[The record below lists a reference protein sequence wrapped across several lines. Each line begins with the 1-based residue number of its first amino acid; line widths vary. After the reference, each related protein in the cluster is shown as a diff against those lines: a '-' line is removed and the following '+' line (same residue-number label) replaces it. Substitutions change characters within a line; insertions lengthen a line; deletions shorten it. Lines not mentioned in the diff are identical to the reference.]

1 MSDVPHSIDF
11 YFDFA
16 CPYAYLASTRI
27 DELAAHTGAQVNLKP
42 VLLGGIFRALH
53 QPQNMSTTLSPA
65 KARHNRLDLLRWASW
80 LEVPLQTP
88 LRHPNRSVEAL
99 RFLLASPGEHAL
111 RVMASFYKLYWVQS
125 ADISDVEVLK
135 NALRALDLDAEAI
148 AAKAVSDTN
157 KAALRERTQAA
168 VDLGVFGVPT
178 FVVGG
183 EIFFGQD
190 RVEMVAEAAMGW
202 TARAQLIDSFSF
214 NQETNKAQ

>member
-1 MSDVPHSIDF
+1 MSEAPHSIDF

-27 DELAAHTGAQVNLKP
+27 DELAAHTGAQINLKP
-42 VLLGGIFRALH
+42 VLLGGIFRALN

-65 KARHNRLDLLRWASW
+65 KAKHNRLDLLRWASW

-99 RFLLASPGEHAL
+99 RFLLASPGDYAL
-111 RVMASFYKLYWVQS
+111 SVMTAFYELYWAQS

-135 NALRALDLDAEAI
+135 HALRALDLDAEAI
-148 AAKAVSDTN
+148 ASKASSDAV
-157 KAALRERTQAA
+157 KDSLRERTQAA
-168 VDLGVFGVPT
+168 VELGIFGVPT

-183 EIFFGQD
+183 EVFFGQD

-202 TARAQLIDSFSF
+202 TAREQLVDSFSF